1 MSLLA
6 PLHPDIILFD
16 KDECHAME
24 VAAQYRSW
32 QVIQFFS
39 GIYIKEDISKVLGIF
54 KNTVRLGFVPDF
66 AGKKA
71 VSIFS
76 SLANLELV
84 RLSKIKGDLKCGCSS
99 EKHAVALSKVAA
111 KLGKEQSN

>member
-1 MSLLA
+1 MSLPV

-24 VAAQYRSW
+24 VAARYRSW

-39 GIYIKEDISKVLGIF
+39 GIYTKEDILKVLGIF

-76 SLANLELV
+76 SLANLELM
-84 RLSKIKGDLKCGCSS
+84 RLSRIKGNLKCGCSS
-99 EKHAVALSKVAA
+99 GKHAVALSKVSG
-111 KLGKEQSN
+111 KLGEEQSN